1 MHEKKYPLMA
11 TDIIIEYSSGKKD
24 GIILITRKNPPYG
37 IAIPGGMAEY
47 GISLEENA
55 AKEAKEETN
64 LEIIIKH
71 QNPLCVNS
79 KPERDPRCHIVSV
92 TYVAKGYGE
101 LKSGDDAASAA
112 LYDINEIKQLI
123 RSNSLVFDHADILK
137 QYLSFRNYENK
148 KEGHDK
154 NE

>member
-1 MHEKKYPLMA
+1 MSEKKHPLMA
-11 TDIIIEYSSGKKD
+11 TDIIIEYNDGKKE
-24 GIILITRKNPPYG
+24 GIVLITRKYPPYG

-64 LEIIIKH
+64 LEIIIDH

-79 KPERDPRCHIVSV
+79 KPERDPRGHVISV
-92 TYVAKGYGE
+92 TYVAKGIGN

-112 LYDINEIKQLI
+112 LYDINEVKQLMKN
-123 RSNSLVFDHADILK
+123 NSLVFDHSDILK
-137 QYLSFRNYENK
+137 QYLSFRGYNYK
-148 KEGHDK
+148 I
-154 NE
+154 